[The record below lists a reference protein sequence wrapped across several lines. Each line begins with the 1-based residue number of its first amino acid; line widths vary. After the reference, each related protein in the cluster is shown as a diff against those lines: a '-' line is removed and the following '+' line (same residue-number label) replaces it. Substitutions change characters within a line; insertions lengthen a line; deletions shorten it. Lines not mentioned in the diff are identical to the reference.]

1 MRFCRIYNRG
11 TARPVPGGPVA
22 PPARPYIMSPER
34 HEDASSNTLTEPNQA
49 RSPMPDKASLT
60 QPSATP
66 ADITLQRELATLFV
80 EALNL
85 EVAPQDIDPDAP
97 LYGEGLGLD
106 SIDILEVA
114 LIVSKKYGVQLRADS
129 QENHKIFR
137 SLRHLAEY
145 IATQRSR

>member
-1 MRFCRIYNRG
+1 M
-11 TARPVPGGPVA
+11 
-22 PPARPYIMSPER
+22 PE
-34 HEDASSNTLTEPNQA
+34 
-49 RSPMPDKASLT
+49 KASLM
-60 QPSATP
+60 QKSATP
-66 ADITLQRELATLFV
+66 AGVLQQEIAALFV
-80 EALNL
+80 HALNL
-85 EVAPQDIDPDAP
+85 EIAPKDIDPDAP

-145 IATQRSR
+145 IAEHRSK